1 MMNKQ
6 VRKAVIPVAGF
17 GTRLLPV
24 TKSVPKELLPL
35 VDTPAIQVIVEECIA
50 SGIEEIV
57 LITGKGKGAIED
69 HFDYNF
75 ELETALEARGKTA
88 ELEAVRGIGHMVR
101 TISVRQKKPLGL
113 GHAILCARDAIGD
126 EPFLVLLPDDII
138 VSDVPVTRQMLDVY
152 EQYGTGVVS
161 VMEVPNSQ
169 VNRYGIVAGE
179 TWAEGLH
186 RIRTLVEKPD
196 PSFAPS
202 NLAIIGRYLLPPIVF
217 EYLSETKV
225 GADGEIQ
232 LTDAL
237 GRLARERALIGYSF
251 QGRRYD
257 LGDKLGFLKANIA
270 FGLGRE
276 DIGDELRAFI
286 RERIDSGEI

>member
-1 MMNKQ
+1 MNKQ

-88 ELEAVRGIGHMVR
+88 ELNAVRGIGHMVR

-152 EQYGTGVVS
+152 EQYGTGVVA
-161 VMEVPNSQ
+161 VMDVPNAQ
-169 VNRYGIVAGE
+169 VDRYGIVAGE

-270 FGLGRE
+270 FGLGRK

-286 RERIDSGEI
+286 RERMDNGEI

>member
-1 MMNKQ
+1 MNKQ

-50 SGIEEIV
+50 SGIDEVV
-57 LITGKGKGAIED
+57 LVTGRGKGNIED

-75 ELETALEARGKTA
+75 ELEAALEARGKLA
-88 ELEAVRGIGHMVR
+88 DLESVRNIGHMVR
-101 TISVRQKKPLGL
+101 TIAVRQKKPLGL

-138 VSDVPVTRQMLDVY
+138 VAKTPVTRQMLDVY
-152 EQYGTGVVS
+152 DQFGTAVVS
-161 VMEVPNSQ
+161 VMEVPKHQ

-179 TWAEGLH
+179 SWAEGLH

-202 NLAIIGRYLLPPIVF
+202 NLAIIGRYLLPPVIF
-217 EYLSETKV
+217 DYLSETKI

-237 GRLARERALIGYSF
+237 GRLARERALIGYAF

-257 LGDKLGFLKANIA
+257 LGDKLGFIKANLA
-270 FGLGRE
+270 FALSRPDMRE
-276 DIGDELRAFI
+276 ELLAYL
-286 RERIDSGEI
+286 REHLDGGQL

>member
-1 MMNKQ
+1 MNKQ

-75 ELETALEARGKTA
+75 ELETALEARGKKA

-286 RERIDSGEI
+286 RERMDNGEI

>member
-1 MMNKQ
+1 MNKQ

-75 ELETALEARGKTA
+75 ELETALEARGKKA

-270 FGLGRE
+270 FGLGRK

-286 RERIDSGEI
+286 RERMDNGEI